1 MCIIFVRSISKD
13 CSAIYILVFSLLETT
28 NKDNY
33 TSVKCNKQ
41 EGKRQS
47 GTLTSSEQVHSLVSG
62 KLVESNQSFK
72 MFGKLFK
79 VFLPNET
86 DTPPVNF
93 KALSE
98 ITASHSNKEKQY
110 YSCVAY
116 IKRTKK
122 ETSEWDLLEMLNEL
136 RTTLKKKEKCHIVDF
151 F

>member
-1 MCIIFVRSISKD
+1 M
-13 CSAIYILVFSLLETT
+13 
-28 NKDNY
+28 
-33 TSVKCNKQ
+33 KQ
-41 EGKRQS
+41 IHP
-47 GTLTSSEQVHSLVSG
+47 T
-62 KLVESNQSFK
+62 
-72 MFGKLFK
+72 
-79 VFLPNET
+79 
-86 DTPPVNF
+86 VNF